1 MGAPEKYM
9 YELKEY
15 LNAINFT
22 KKNLMDSEDKDWVK
36 KYPTFI
42 VNKILSGFPDTVM
55 LANEVNRNHFLD
67 KDMQFQFL
75 LNSIRAKKR
84 FSPFLRADKLK
95 DIECVKE
102 YYGYNNE
109 KAKSAL
115 DILTKEQIKLI
126 KEKLFKGGTK

>member
-1 MGAPEKYM
+1 MS

-22 KKNLMDSEDKDWVK
+22 KKNVMDSEDEQWKK
-36 KYPTFI
+36 KYPAFI
-42 VNKILSGFPDTVM
+42 VNKLLSAFSDTIM
-55 LANEVNRNHFLD
+55 LVNEMNRNHFLD

-75 LNSIRAKKR
+75 LNSIRTKKR
-84 FSPFLRADKLK
+84 YSPLLRANKLK
-95 DIECVKE
+95 EIECVKE
-102 YYGYNNE
+102 YYGYSND

-115 DILTKEQIKLI
+115 DILTKDQIKLI

>member
-1 MGAPEKYM
+1 MS

-22 KKNLMDSEDKDWVK
+22 KKNLMDSDDLLWQK
-36 KYPTFI
+36 KYPAFI
-42 VNKILSGFPDTVM
+42 VNKILSGFQDCIM
-55 LANEVNRNHFLD
+55 LVNEMNRNHFVD

-75 LNSIRAKKR
+75 LNSIRSKKR
-84 FSPFLRADKLK
+84 YSPFLRSSKLK
-95 DIECVKE
+95 DLDVVKE

-109 KAKSAL
+109 KAKNAL
-115 DILTKEQIKLI
+115 DILTKDEVKLI

>member
-1 MGAPEKYM
+1 MS

-22 KKNLMDSEDKDWVK
+22 KKDLTKSEDELWKK
-36 KYPTFI
+36 KYPAFI
-42 VNKILSGFPDTVM
+42 VNKLLSAFSDTIM
-55 LANEVNRNHFLD
+55 LVNEMNRNHFID

-75 LNSIRAKKR
+75 LNSIRTKKR
-84 FSPFLRADKLK
+84 YSPFLRASKLK

-102 YYGYNNE
+102 YYGYSND

-115 DILTKEQIKLI
+115 DILTNDQIKLI
-126 KEKLFKGGTK
+126 KEKLYKGGTK

>member
-1 MGAPEKYM
+1 M

-22 KKNLMDSEDKDWVK
+22 KKNLMDSDDLLWQK
-36 KYPTFI
+36 KYPSFI
-42 VNKILSGFPDTVM
+42 VNKILSGFQDCIM
-55 LANEVNRNHFLD
+55 LINEMNRNHFVD

-75 LNSIRAKKR
+75 LNSIRSKKR
-84 FSPFLRADKLK
+84 YSPFLRSSKLK
-95 DIECVKE
+95 DLDVVKE

-109 KAKSAL
+109 KAKVAL
-115 DILTKEQIKLI
+115 DILTKDEVKLI

>member
-1 MGAPEKYM
+1 MS

-15 LNAINFT
+15 LNAINFS
-22 KKNLMDSEDKDWVK
+22 KKNVMDSEDTMWVK
-36 KYPTFI
+36 KYPAFI
-42 VNKILSGFPDTVM
+42 VNKLLSGFSDTIM
-55 LANEVNRNHFLD
+55 LVNEMNRNHFLD

-75 LNSIRAKKR
+75 LNSIRSKKR
-84 FSPFLRADKLK
+84 YSPFLRARKLK

-115 DILTKEQIKLI
+115 DLLTKEQLKLI
-126 KEKLFKGGTK
+126 KEKLYKGGTK

>member
-1 MGAPEKYM
+1 MS

-15 LNAINFT
+15 LNAINHT
-22 KKNLMDSEDKDWVK
+22 KKNVMDSEDTMWVK
-36 KYPTFI
+36 KYPAFI
-42 VNKILSGFPDTVM
+42 VNKVLSGFQDTIM
-55 LANEVNRNHFLD
+55 LVNEMNRNHFLD

-75 LNSIRAKKR
+75 LNSIRSKKR
-84 FSPFLRADKLK
+84 YSPFLRASKIK

-115 DILTKEQIKLI
+115 DILNDEQISAIKTKLN
-126 KEKLFKGGTK
+126 KGGRDGRS

>member
-1 MGAPEKYM
+1 
-9 YELKEY
+9 
-15 LNAINFT
+15 
-22 KKNLMDSEDKDWVK
+22 
-36 KYPTFI
+36 
-42 VNKILSGFPDTVM
+42 M
-55 LANEVNRNHFLD
+55 LVNEVNRNHFLD
-67 KDMQFQFL
+67 KDMQYSFL
-75 LNSIRAKKR
+75 LNSIRSKKR
-84 FSPFLRADKLK
+84 FSPFLRASKLK